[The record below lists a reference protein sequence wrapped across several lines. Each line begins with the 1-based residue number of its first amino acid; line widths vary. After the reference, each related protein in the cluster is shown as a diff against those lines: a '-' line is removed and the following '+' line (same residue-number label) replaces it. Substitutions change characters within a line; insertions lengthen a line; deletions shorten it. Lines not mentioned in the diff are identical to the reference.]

1 MVVVVDSMAAGT
13 MEGRVLVV
21 VIQVVAPVEG
31 AAVMEEVV
39 EEEEVEVEEEMV
51 AANTVSSRDY
61 TLQLG

>member
-1 MVVVVDSMAAGT
+1 MVVDSMAAGT

-39 EEEEVEVEEEMV
+39 EEEEEVVEVEEEMV

>member
-1 MVVVVDSMAAGT
+1 MVVVDSMAAGT

-39 EEEEVEVEEEMV
+39 EEEEEVEVEEEMV